1 MVLLQLAVIVGRADT
16 GHFDLLQSP
25 GLWAI
30 SADPSPNY
38 KNDNEML
45 EIGMKLYDALYSR
58 AKNIQQEKHTWNPD
72 ILK

>member
-25 GLWAI
+25 GLWSI

-45 EIGMKLYDALYSR
+45 EIGMKLYDAL
-58 AKNIQQEKHTWNPD
+58 
-72 ILK
+72 